1 MGRWVDGK
9 AGCLGVRSALG
20 AELNFVGGLT
30 LMIFGFLEVNGLSA
44 TPISRLPTLGRER
57 VQ

>member
-1 MGRWVDGK
+1 MDGK

-30 LMIFGFLEVNGLSA
+30 LMIFGFLEVNELSTA
-44 TPISRLPTLGRER
+44 PISRLPNLGWER